1 MDEKTSSILNAV
13 TDQMVLDNLIQ
24 GLADEEMQ
32 WKVLAT
38 LEKECTLG
46 KVLRRRRAAYTASLT
61 VSSLTACPGCP
72 ASRSSRDS
80 WIRRK
85 TLPGLTPQVERNKEK
100 KYASSIQ
107 GDNNS

>member
-1 MDEKTSSILNAV
+1 MNEKTSSIWNAV

-46 KVLRRRRAAYTASLT
+46 KVLRRRRAAYTASLM
-61 VSSLTACPGCP
+61 VSSLT